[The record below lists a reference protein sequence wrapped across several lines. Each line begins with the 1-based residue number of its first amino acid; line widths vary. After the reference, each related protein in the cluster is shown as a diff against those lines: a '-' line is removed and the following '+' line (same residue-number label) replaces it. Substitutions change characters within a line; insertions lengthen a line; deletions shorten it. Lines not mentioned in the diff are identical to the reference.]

1 MLTQQLTADYI
12 LNPNA
17 WDEIT
22 TKLNEMAKEN
32 RLIKQ
37 AVCKTYNTVTGM
49 LGKAKGKTHVT
60 NPDDKINIKKQMNP
74 CSKALSL
81 T

>member
-1 MLTQQLTADYI
+1 MPSHICEAYCQQHFHHCLVQTPPNINSQTFTPNRPPVLRQQLTADY
-12 LNPNA
+12 LMSQHA

-37 AVCKTYNTVTGM
+37 AVCKT
-49 LGKAKGKTHVT
+49 
-60 NPDDKINIKKQMNP
+60 
-74 CSKALSL
+74 
-81 T
+81 

>member
-1 MLTQQLTADYI
+1 MQQLTADYI
-12 LNPNA
+12 MSQHV

-37 AVCKTYNTVTGM
+37 AVCKTYSTTTGM
-49 LGKAKGKTHVT
+49 LKKAKNKTL
-60 NPDDKINIKKQMNP
+60 IAQ
-74 CSKALSL
+74 S
-81 T
+81 